1 MNQQELVNYLE
12 RIYPLDL
19 TEEFD
24 NTGLLIGARNREIQR
39 VMTCLTITSE
49 TIKEAQ
55 KKKADLIVSHHPFP
69 FYAEKRWTTDTPN
82 GRMLLA
88 LMEARIAVFSPH
100 TAHDSAFFGINEQLA
115 ELLDLIHISPLIPS
129 RVIAHEEM
137 LDDLQNIDGD
147 LVRRIGQLLGS
158 GRIGKLKKAISLKDF
173 AKKVLHLLH
182 RDSLQLVGSENKKVQ
197 TIAIGCGA
205 AGTFIEEAAR
215 QKADL
220 LLLGET
226 HFHPCL
232 EAEALG
238 LALVLPGHYA
248 TERFAME
255 TMARRIA
262 HRFPDLKIWASKD
275 EREPIRFFTK
285 S

>member
-24 NTGLLIGARNREIQR
+24 NTGLLIGARNREIQK
-39 VMTCLTITSE
+39 VMTCLTITAE
-49 TIKEAQ
+49 TIDEAR

-69 FYAEKRWTTDTPN
+69 FHAGKRWTTDTPN

-88 LMEARIAVFSPH
+88 LMEAKIAVFSPH

-115 ELLDLIHISPLIPS
+115 EMLDLMNIAPLIPS
-129 RVIAHEEM
+129 RVIANENM
-137 LDDLQNIDGD
+137 LDDLSNVGGD
-147 LVRRIGQLLGS
+147 LIRRIGQPLGS
-158 GRIGKLKKAISLKDF
+158 GRIGKLKKAVSLKEL
-173 AKKVLHLLH
+173 AKKILHLLH
-182 RDSLQLVGSENKKVQ
+182 RDSLQIVGPDNKKIQ
-197 TIAIGCGA
+197 IIAIGCGA

-232 EAEALG
+232 EAQALE
-238 LALVLPGHYA
+238 LALILPGHYA

-275 EREPIRFFTK
+275 EREPIRFFTG